1 MKGDVVDEFDET
13 LVVTLVGVVPFG
25 EDVAGFEGA
34 AMTVAEAEINAQT
47 FWSVR
52 WDPVVEALKELQK
65 TRLQQD
71 TATPYEQDQVLAEQQ
86 IMLSD
91 TVVATG
97 TIIDDDDPP
106 PTPVVPPPAPVTPP
120 PAPVSPLP
128 LPVVVP
134 VAPTLP
140 VVVPVAP
147 PLPVV
152 VSPVAPVVPV
162 VVVVPEVQVGDAT
175 AVVEG
180 DDPAVTVDMVFTVT
194 LSTVADNDVIVAY
207 TLGGSAVSE
216 VDYETPNPLTVTIE
230 TGATAANIIIPV
242 KSDLAHENTET
253 VIITVTSV
261 VNAAISQTINAAIGI
276 GEIIDNDNAPS
287 TLILSVSPGAVLEN
301 AGATAVTLTA
311 SLDGATT
318 FPTNTTTTINVGQ
331 TGDTAVAN
339 IDYTTI
345 TDFTITIPAHSNST
359 TAMFT
364 LTPIDDNFTEPEE
377 TLTIH
382 GTNPKLTVTTTT
394 ITIIDNNTQN
404 PINITPPQN
413 TATTTPT
420 IKELPKTGQQT
431 HLPLH
436 IALTLITTGLLLTT
450 TTQLT
455 TTNRRQR
462 HASQNRSR

>member
-71 TATPYEQDQVLAEQQ
+71 TATPYRQDRVLAEQQ
-86 IMLSD
+86 VMLSE

-97 TIIDDDDPP
+97 TIIDDD
-106 PTPVVPPPAPVTPP
+106 PP
-120 PAPVSPLP
+120 PAPVSP
-128 LPVVVP
+128 
-134 VAPTLP
+134 PTLP
-140 VVVPVAP
+140 VVPPTLPVVPP
-147 PLPVV
+147 TLPVV
-152 VSPVAPVVPV
+152 VSPVAPDVPV

-455 TTNRRQR
+455 TTNRRQNR
-462 HASQNRSR
+462 TNNRRQNRTTNRRQRR